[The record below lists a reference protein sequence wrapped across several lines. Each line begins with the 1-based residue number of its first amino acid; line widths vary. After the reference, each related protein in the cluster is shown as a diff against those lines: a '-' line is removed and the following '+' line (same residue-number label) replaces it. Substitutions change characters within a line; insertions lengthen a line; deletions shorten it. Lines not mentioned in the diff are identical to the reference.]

1 MRSKTVKQKL
11 TQAVVFLLLMVLAL
25 SFLYPIF
32 FMGINSFK
40 TKIEYRMGPFAL
52 PQSLDLTNYTLL
64 IRNFKILDA
73 FANTFIIAVASVLL
87 SVLIA
92 IFASYAFAK
101 LRFRGRSFVYLLII
115 STMFIPAQV
124 TMIPL
129 YYLMS
134 DLHLNNTLTSVI
146 ITYVATSLP
155 GTILLMSTSF
165 AGISNEML
173 EAATI
178 DGAGYFKTVRKVV
191 VPMGMAAIA
200 INIIFN
206 FLGASN
212 DLFTPM
218 ILIQKMEKR
227 TVMVALASLM
237 NSRGGDPPYQ
247 LAGLTFSALPP
258 LLVYIVFSKFIVK
271 GITVGSI
278 K

>member
-1 MRSKTVKQKL
+1 MRSRTTKQKL
-11 TQAVVFLLLMVLAL
+11 TQALVFLILMVLAL

-40 TKIEYRMGPFAL
+40 TKIEYRKGPFAL
-52 PQSLDLTNYTLL
+52 PQNLDFTNYNLL

-73 FANTFIIAVASVLL
+73 FGNTFTIAIFSVVISLI
-87 SVLIA
+87 IA

-101 LRFRGRSFVYLLII
+101 LKFKGRTFVYLFII

-155 GTILLMSTSF
+155 GTILLMTTSF
-165 AGISNEML
+165 AGISDEMI

-178 DGAGYFKTVRKVV
+178 DGAGYFKVVRKVV

-258 LLVYIVFSKFIVK
+258 LIVYIVFSKFIVK

>member
-1 MRSKTVKQKL
+1 MRGHTMKQRL
-11 TQAVVFLLLMVLAL
+11 TQTLVFVMLMVLAV

-32 FMGINSFK
+32 FMATNSFK
-40 TKIEYRMGPFAL
+40 TKIEYRKGPFNL
-52 PQSLDLTNYTLL
+52 PQRLDFTNYNLL

-73 FANTFIIAVASVLL
+73 FANTFVIAICSVLF
-87 SVLIA
+87 SVIIA

-101 LRFRGRSFVYLLII
+101 LKFRGRTFVYLFII

-134 DLHLNNTLTSVI
+134 NVHLNNTLTSVI

-155 GTILLMSTSF
+155 GTILLMTTSF
-165 AGISNEML
+165 SGISDEMI

-178 DGAGYFKTVRKVV
+178 DGAGYFKIVRKVV

-237 NSRGGDPPYQ
+237 NSRGGDPAYQ
-247 LAGLTFSALPP
+247 LAGLTISALPP

>member
-1 MRSKTVKQKL
+1 MRSKTAKQKL
-11 TQAVVFLLLMVLAL
+11 TQAVVFLLLLVLAL

-32 FMGINSFK
+32 FMGTNSFK
-40 TKIEYRMGPFAL
+40 TKIEYRKGPFAL
-52 PQSLDLTNYTLL
+52 PQALDFTNYNLL

-73 FANTFIIAVASVLL
+73 FGNTFTIAIASVLI
-87 SVLIA
+87 SVIVA

-101 LRFRGRSFVYLLII
+101 LKFTGRTVVYLFII

-146 ITYVATSLP
+146 IAYVATSLP
-155 GTILLMSTSF
+155 GTILLMTTSF
-165 AGISNEML
+165 SGISDEMI

-178 DGAGYFKTVRKVV
+178 DGAGYFRIVRRIV

>member
-1 MRSKTVKQKL
+1 MRKHTVKQKL
-11 TQAVVFLLLMVLAL
+11 TQSIIFLILLVMAV

-40 TKIEYRMGPFAL
+40 TKSEYRKGPFAL
-52 PQSLDLTNYTLL
+52 PQSLDVNNYYLL

-73 FANTFIIAVASVLL
+73 FLNTFIIAICSVLVSVLL
-87 SVLIA
+87 AV
-92 IFASYAFAK
+92 FASYAFAK
-101 LRFRGRSFVYLLII
+101 LRFKGRTFVYLFII

-129 YYLMS
+129 YYMMS
-134 DLHLNNTLTSVI
+134 NIHLNNTLISVI
-146 ITYVATSLP
+146 IAYVATSLP
-155 GTILLMSTSF
+155 GTILLMTTSF
-165 AGISNEML
+165 SGISDEMI

-178 DGAGYFKTVRKVV
+178 DGAGYFKIVRKVV
-191 VPMGMAAIA
+191 VPMGMAVIA

-237 NSRGGDPPYQ
+237 NARGGDPAYQ

-258 LLVYIVFSKFIVK
+258 LLVYIVFSRFIVK